1 MYIQCFDPLPKG
13 PKGEREAEDDLE
25 KDCQE
30 RTIRGRVDE
39 LENGQIS
46 GTKQGGLDRQHD
58 GLMCLLAWRAM
69 MVTMRR
75 RTTCFVCEY
84 HDCN

>member
-1 MYIQCFDPLPKG
+1 MHMYIQCFDPLPKG
-13 PKGEREAEDDLE
+13 LKSEREAEDDLE

-39 LENGQIS
+39 LENGQIG

-58 GLMCLLAWRAM
+58 GLMCLSSGVESNDGDDEEEDDMFCL
-69 MVTMRR
+69 
-75 RTTCFVCEY
+75 
-84 HDCN
+84 